1 MIKGML
7 GRTTVTRNNQQV
19 DCFGK
24 WEEDSNAQ
32 CVFEN
37 ECFDGVYADGASNW
51 TEAVEEVTAYA
62 KRNGTVLLEMSA
74 V

>member
-1 MIKGML
+1 MV
-7 GRTTVTRNNQQV
+7 GRTTITRNGQEV

-24 WEEDSNAQ
+24 WEEDSNAH

-37 ECFDGVYADGASNW
+37 ENYDGVYADGARSW
-51 TEAVEEVTAYA
+51 TEAVEKVTAYA
-62 KRNGTVLLEMSA
+62 KRCGTVLLEMSA

>member
-1 MIKGML
+1 MIKGTL
-7 GRTTVTRNNQQV
+7 ARTTITRNGQEV

-24 WEEDSNAQ
+24 WEEDSNAH

-37 ECFDGVYADGASNW
+37 ECFDGVYADGAKNW
-51 TEAVEEVTAYA
+51 KEAVEKVTAYA
-62 KRNGTVLLEMSA
+62 KRRGTVLLEMSA